1 MSWKV
6 NDGGKITPS
15 RSRTDADGRV
25 SASWMLGVGDE
36 HEGSARLAS
45 GAAAAFSAAEP
56 QTPTLDFLEPG
67 LVAPRTYEGSRQT
80 VHPDFALTPIDW
92 GAYERH
98 LALTPYP
105 NGAIQFENPSV
116 FVSRR
121 GYRWFPEAGVSNPVA
136 KPSGGYLSDP
146 DLVYVPDKRELWMYF
161 RQADSRNRIS
171 VIRSRDGITWGQPVV
186 VVTGANQTVI
196 SPSVVRRSDTEW
208 LMWSVNGGSRGCSD
222 EQASVELRRSRNGIT
237 WSAPIPVALAN
248 GDLMPWHIEVQWIP
262 ELDQYWALYPSKQS
276 GNCFTRAIFLSTST
290 DGINWTTYPTPVLVS
305 GELSALADIVY
316 RSTFRYLAETD
327 EVRFWFS
334 GATAVDNTYDWRTV
348 LQRRRRSDVLARIS
362 SPPTFAL
369 RPRMNV
375 LPPMS
380 NPP

>member
-1 MSWKV
+1 MTFVKRYLIPRLIQYILVIWLGITVVFLIPRIIPNDPVMSM
-6 NDGGKITPS
+6 IAMM
-15 RSRTDADGRV
+15 RAR
-25 SASWMLGVGDE
+25 
-36 HEGSARLAS
+36 GS
-45 GAAAAFSAAEP
+45 
-56 QTPTLDFLEPG
+56 TLEPG
-67 LVAPRTYEGSRQT
+67 A
-80 VHPDFALTPIDW
+80 
-92 GAYERH
+92 
-98 LALTPYP
+98 
-105 NGAIQFENPSV
+105 
-116 FVSRR
+116 
-121 GYRWFPEAGVSNPVA
+121 
-136 KPSGGYLSDP
+136 
-146 DLVYVPDKRELWMYF
+146 M
-161 RQADSRNRIS
+161 
-171 VIRSRDGITWGQPVV
+171 DGI
-186 VVTGANQTVI
+186 I
-196 SPSVVRRSDTEW
+196 HDLTEMYG
-208 LMWSVNGGSRGCSD
+208 LQGS
-222 EQASVELRRSRNGIT
+222 
-237 WSAPIPVALAN
+237 W
-248 GDLMPWHIEVQWIP
+248 
-262 ELDQYWALYPSKQS
+262 LDQYWALYPSKQS